1 MAYLAL
7 YRTWRP
13 RFFSDV
19 VGQEKIVTA
28 LLNAVKE
35 NKMSHAYLF
44 FGPRGTGKTSVAK
57 IVAKAV
63 NCEHPSAG
71 EPCNQ
76 CTSCL
81 DINQGSFMD
90 VIEIDAASNRGI
102 DEIRALREQVRI
114 APAQGK
120 VKVYIIDEAH
130 MLTTEAFNALL
141 KTLEEPPPSVI
152 FILATTES
160 QKIPATIWSRCQS
173 YGFHRLT
180 LEETVARLKEVA
192 QAQKVSLEADAAELI
207 SQRANGGL
215 RDALSIL
222 DQILIYQMDQVISK
236 QDVLDVLGAVDEN
249 FLNDIFETIL
259 SKDAEKILD
268 LLAAALTQG
277 KEGQQLV
284 RDLSM
289 YMRDLLLYKL
299 IGNKA
304 KFNII
309 NDFNN
314 PILQQLEKNHVS
326 PRQILSAI
334 KILMDTG
341 EKMRFSEG
349 NKFLLEIT
357 FLELLNF
364 FHSAAYEEKTENQAA
379 VSKQPVREHT
389 ADAANEANAKLW
401 TAILA
406 KVKEQKIPTH
416 ALLSQGRLVGIKQD
430 TAFIGF
436 RKGYKFHKERMDE
449 KVNKDILE
457 TVLKQLLNR
466 ETKARFFFLN
476 DEQNND
482 YIVNKA
488 IEFFGEDIIE
498 IKE

>member
-1 MAYLAL
+1 
-7 YRTWRP
+7 
-13 RFFSDV
+13 

-180 LEETVARLKEVA
+180 IEETVTRLKEVA
-192 QAQKVSLEADAAELI
+192 QAQKVSLEADAAALI

-222 DQILIYQMDQVISK
+222 DQILIYQTNQVISK

-249 FLNDIFETIL
+249 FLNDIFATIL
-259 SKDAEKILD
+259 NKDAEKILA
-268 LLAAALTQG
+268 LLAAALEQG

-299 IGNKA
+299 IGAKA
-304 KFNII
+304 QFNII
-309 NDFNN
+309 NDLNN
-314 PILQQLEKNHVS
+314 PILQQLEKSPVS

-334 KILMDTG
+334 KTLMDTG

-364 FHSAAYEEKTENQAA
+364 FHSAVYEEKTENKAA
-379 VSKQPVREHT
+379 VFKQSARDHA

-401 TAILA
+401 NAILA

-449 KVNKDILE
+449 KANKDILE

-488 IEFFGEDIIE
+488 IEFFGEDLIE

>member
-13 RFFSDV
+13 RFFADV
-19 VGQEKIVTA
+19 VGQEKTVAA

-76 CTSCL
+76 CSSCL

-130 MLTTEAFNALL
+130 MLTMEAFNALL

-180 LEETVARLKEVA
+180 LEEIVVRLKEVA
-192 QAQKVSLEADAAELI
+192 EAQKVLLEADAAVLI

-222 DQILIYQMDQVISK
+222 DQILIYQTGEVISK
-236 QDVLDVLGAVDEN
+236 QDVLDVLGVVDEN
-249 FLNDIFETIL
+249 FLNELFTSIL
-259 SKDAEKILD
+259 IRDAEKTLYF
-268 LLAAALTQG
+268 LATALEQG

-284 RDLSM
+284 HDLSM
-289 YMRDLLLYKL
+289 YLRDLLLYNL

-309 NDFNN
+309 NDFEN
-314 PILQQLEKNHVS
+314 PVLQQLKKNHTS

-334 KILMDTG
+334 KLLMNTG
-341 EKMRFSEG
+341 EKLRFSEG
-349 NKFLLEIT
+349 NKFLLEIA

-364 FHSAAYEEKTENQAA
+364 FHSDDHEEKKGDQAA
-379 VSKQPVREHT
+379 AVTRAVRHNT
-389 ADAANEANAKLW
+389 ADAAGEADAKLW

-416 ALLSQGRLVGIKQD
+416 ALLSQGRLAGIKED

-457 TVLKQLLNR
+457 NVLKQLLNR
-466 ETKARFFFLN
+466 EIKARFFFLS
-476 DEQNND
+476 DEQSND
-482 YIVNKA
+482 YIINKA

-498 IKE
+498 IKD